1 MLLINWRDRG
11 FALIELL
18 IAVAITSI
26 LLTALYAA
34 FFSIYRVTEAVEDKM
49 ERHLDTGSFLDQ
61 FVKEVNSAY
70 FKTTNSMTIFTGE
83 KKGLTSFLSFTAFTR
98 PVLKEGS
105 PSSDLMSVSY
115 FVEEEN
121 GVGTLYRETRNP
133 YGEEKSKLEV
143 LKGIKGFEVGF
154 FNGKDWASAWD
165 ASLEKR
171 LPEAVRAAVI
181 TDEGKEIAAIAVPR
195 MK

>member
-1 MLLINWRDRG
+1 MLLINWRDKG

-34 FFSIYRVTEAVEDKM
+34 FFSIYRVTEAVEGKI

-61 FVKEVNSAY
+61 FVREVNGAY
-70 FKTTNSMTIFTGE
+70 FKTANSMTIFTGE

-98 PVLKEGS
+98 PVLKEGL
-105 PSSDLMSVSY
+105 PASDLTAVSY

-121 GVGTLYRETRNP
+121 GVGALYRETWNP
-133 YGEEKSKLEV
+133 YGEEKSKLVPAGSKQGIEV

-154 FNGKDWASAWD
+154 FNGKDWAFAWD
-165 ASLEKR
+165 ASLE
-171 LPEAVRAAVI
+171 
-181 TDEGKEIAAIAVPR
+181 
-195 MK
+195 